1 MNEPPYYQM
10 NRNNKRVGTS
20 KQDTERSKQNKKEV
34 LEQSALCPKAVTDC
48 LYSKKKSKTNGGKRT
63 YKKRRRKRK
72 RKTKRKKRYKG
83 KSRKSK
89 KKRNTRKK
97 RR

>member
-1 MNEPPYYQM
+1 MNAPPQCVM
-10 NRNNKRVGTS
+10 KRKGIS
-20 KQDTERSKQNKKEV
+20 DEDTKREKQNKKKV
-34 LEQSALCPKAVTDC
+34 LEQSALCPKALTDC

-72 RKTKRKKRYKG
+72 TR
-83 KSRKSK
+83 K
-89 KKRNTRKK
+89 KKRSKKRRGKKRKTRKRRKK

>member
-20 KQDTERSKQNKKEV
+20 KQDTERAKQNKKNV
-34 LEQSALCPKAVTDC
+34 LEQSALCPKALTDC
-48 LYSKKKSKTNGGKRT
+48 LYSKKKTNGGKRT

-72 RKTKRKKRYKG
+72 LKTKRKKRYKG
-83 KSRKSK
+83 KSRKNK

>member
-1 MNEPPYYQM
+1 MNEPPQYLM
-10 NRNNKRVGTS
+10 NRKGIS
-20 KQDTERSKQNKKEV
+20 EEDTEREKQNKKEV
-34 LEQSALCPKAVTDC
+34 LEQSALCPKALTDC
-48 LYSKKKSKTNGGKRT
+48 SYSKKKSNGGKRT